1 MWKFKLSTCAW
12 LNLKIYLDLH
22 GSLNF
27 HRGQGFIFKK
37 TLTCVEVS
45 HLLNKMH
52 IFWQFMPKYGQ
63 VMLSYVKIWQ
73 SYAKIWQS
81 YVKIWQSCTLLYQD
95 KAIYCQIWPRY
106 AKSCLVISGMGRIC
120 WDMPRITSPIIGPEF
135 WTFSGQSSKQFYLIL
150 DYFELKFNVI
160 GKFWLTCI

>member
-1 MWKFKLSTCAW
+1 MQYTV
-12 LNLKIYLDLH
+12 LDTLAQA

-27 HRGQGFIFKK
+27 QPVQGFIFKK

-95 KAIYCQIWPRY
+95 MAIYCQI
-106 AKSCLVISGMGRIC
+106 
-120 WDMPRITSPIIGPEF
+120 
-135 WTFSGQSSKQFYLIL
+135 
-150 DYFELKFNVI
+150 
-160 GKFWLTCI
+160 